1 MLLSQF
7 PATLRLRCL
16 AGIRAAVAGGQNY
29 TPSTA
34 AVSVFFLLFVDGS
47 LRPFCR
53 GKAIPTGKLL
63 QRSETAFDSNHG
75 VNTRSFLGRLR
86 TIRKLPAGTVSAS
99 CRKSRF
105 SHTAQFRPVAH
116 QTVDSSARMNPT
128 FAKDRKEVATDLA
141 PGETVTCQLLLTAGR
156 QRDIRSGHK

>member
-53 GKAIPTGKLL
+53 GRLY
-63 QRSETAFDSNHG
+63 QRENCYSD
-75 VNTRSFLGRLR
+75 
-86 TIRKLPAGTVSAS
+86 RKPPLIVTMELILA
-99 CRKSRF
+99 RF
-105 SHTAQFRPVAH
+105 SGGCARSVNCPPEPSPQAAVKAVFRTLHSFVPWH
-116 QTVDSSARMNPT
+116 I
-128 FAKDRKEVATDLA
+128 
-141 PGETVTCQLLLTAGR
+141 R
-156 QRDIRSGHK
+156 Q

>member
-34 AVSVFFLLFVDGS
+34 AVSVFFLLFVAGS

-63 QRSETAFDSNHG
+63 LRSEAAFDSNHG

-86 TIRKLPAGTVSAS
+86 TIRKLPAGPSPQAAVKAV
-99 CRKSRF
+99 
-105 SHTAQFRPVAH
+105 FRTLHSFVPWH
-116 QTVDSSARMNPT
+116 I
-128 FAKDRKEVATDLA
+128 
-141 PGETVTCQLLLTAGR
+141 R
-156 QRDIRSGHK
+156 Q

>member
-1 MLLSQF
+1 MSTITSSSNCQWQEFCGIDEVLMLLSQF

-29 TPSTA
+29 TPSPA

-47 LRPFCR
+47 LRPSCR

-63 QRSETAFDSNHG
+63 QRSEAAFDSNHG

-86 TIRKLPAGTVSAS
+86 TIRKLPAGPSPQAAV
-99 CRKSRF
+99 K
-105 SHTAQFRPVAH
+105 
-116 QTVDSSARMNPT
+116 
-128 FAKDRKEVATDLA
+128 
-141 PGETVTCQLLLTAGR
+141 
-156 QRDIRSGHK
+156 

>member
-47 LRPFCR
+47 LRPFCQ

-63 QRSETAFDSNHG
+63 QRSKTAFDSNHG

-99 CRKSRF
+99 SRKRPLFAHCTVSSRGTSDSRQLR
-105 SHTAQFRPVAH
+105 SHESH
-116 QTVDSSARMNPT
+116 I
-128 FAKDRKEVATDLA
+128 
-141 PGETVTCQLLLTAGR
+141 CQG
-156 QRDIRSGHK
+156 